1 MRGTSLASLGAVQ
14 TRFAPVL
21 TAAGT
26 QAITLGEQL
35 FAVVDALDSSGSLRR
50 TLSDPAIE
58 GGAKAGLVS
67 GVLGRLDPRVVDAVS
82 ALVQQRWSS
91 AADLIEAVER
101 LGFDAVLASAQGAG
115 ELERV
120 EDELF
125 RITRALVGQREVRQA
140 LFDPRVPGDKRADLA
155 EDLLRGKVADAT
167 LVVARRAAASPRG
180 RRFVATLGLVG
191 DLAAARRERL
201 VAAVTSGSELSQAQL
216 DRLGE
221 ILQQA
226 YGQELQLNVTVDPE
240 ILGGLRIQ
248 VGSDVVDST
257 VLAKLAD
264 ARRRLAS

>member
-1 MRGTSLASLGAVQ
+1 MRGTSLASLGAAQ
-14 TRFAPVL
+14 HRFEPVL
-21 TAAGT
+21 AAAGA

-58 GGAKAGLVS
+58 GDAKAGLAAN
-67 GVLGRLDPRVVDAVS
+67 VLGRLDARAVEAVS
-82 ALVQQRWSS
+82 DLVRSRWSS
-91 AADLIEAVER
+91 SDDLIEAVEH
-101 LGFDAVLASAQGAG
+101 LGFDAVLASAQAGG

-125 RITRALVGQREVRQA
+125 RVTRSLVGEREVRQA

-155 EDLLRGKVADAT
+155 ESLLAGKVAPAT
-167 LVVARRAAASPRG
+167 LAVARRAAQAPRG
-180 RRFVATLGLVG
+180 RRFVATLALVG

-201 VAAVTSGSELSQAQL
+201 VASVTSGSELSQAQL
-216 DRLGE
+216 DRLGS
-221 ILQQA
+221 ILQAA
-226 YGQELQLNVTVDPE
+226 YGQDLQLNVTVDPE

-248 VGSDVVDST
+248 VGADVVDST
-257 VLAKLAD
+257 VLARLAD

>member
-1 MRGTSLASLGAVQ
+1 MRGTSLASLGAAQ
-14 TRFAPVL
+14 LRFAPVL
-21 TAAGT
+21 SESGT

-50 TLSDPAIE
+50 TLSDPGID
-58 GGAKAGLVS
+58 GDAKAGLAA
-67 GVLGRLDPRVVDAVS
+67 GVLARLDSRVVDAVS
-82 ALVQQRWSS
+82 VLVHARWST
-91 AADLIEAVER
+91 ADDLIEAVER
-101 LGFDAVLASAQGAG
+101 LGFDAVLASAQAG
-115 ELERV
+115 DELERV

-125 RITRALVGQREVRQA
+125 RITRTLVGQRELRRS

-155 EDLLRGKVADAT
+155 DTLLRGKVADAT
-167 LVVARRAAASPRG
+167 LVVARRAAAAPRG

-216 DRLGE
+216 ARLGQ
-221 ILQQA
+221 ILQQS

-248 VGSDVVDST
+248 VGADVVDST
-257 VLAKLAD
+257 VLARLAD

>member
-14 TRFAPVL
+14 LRFAPVL
-21 TAAGT
+21 SAAGT
-26 QAITLGEQL
+26 TAVTLGEQL

-50 TLSDPAIE
+50 TLSDPAIQ

-67 GVLGRLDPRVVDAVS
+67 GAFGRLDSRVVDVLSTAV
-82 ALVQQRWSS
+82 QERWSS
-91 AADLIEAVER
+91 ADDLIEAVER
-101 LGFDAVLASAQGAG
+101 LGFDAVLASAQAGG

-125 RITRALVGQREVRQA
+125 RITRSLVGQREVRQA

-155 EDLLRGKVADAT
+155 EDLLRGKVARAT

-191 DLAAARRERL
+191 ELAAARRERL
-201 VAAVTSGSELSQAQL
+201 VAAVTSGSELSPAQL
-216 DRLGE
+216 ERLGQ
-221 ILQQA
+221 ILQQS
-226 YGQELQLNVTVDPE
+226 YGQDLQLNVTVDPE
-240 ILGGLRIQ
+240 ILGGMRIQ
-248 VGSDVVDST
+248 VGADVVDST